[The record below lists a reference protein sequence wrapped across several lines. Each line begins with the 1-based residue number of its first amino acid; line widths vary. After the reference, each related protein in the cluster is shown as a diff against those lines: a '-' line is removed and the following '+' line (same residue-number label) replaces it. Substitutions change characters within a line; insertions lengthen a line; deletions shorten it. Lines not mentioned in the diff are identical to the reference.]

1 MPDIHKGLAG
11 VVADVTAISK
21 VNPETNSLLYRGY
34 PVHELAATQSAE
46 AVAYLLWNGDLPTD
60 EQLAALRSTERA
72 HRALQDDVKAAID
85 LTPLDA
91 HPMDE
96 VRTAVSVLGARDLAG
111 TGSVL
116 DATGTPEENLE
127 RSIRLFAA
135 LPAIVA
141 YGQRRRRGEELI
153 APRDDLDYAANFLW
167 MTFGEEFDD
176 VVVDA
181 FNRSMILYA
190 EHSFNASTFTARVIT
205 STLSDLYSAV
215 VGAIGFLL
223 MVLFALLGDAATHWT
238 FTDVDSSAFLQAPS
252 ADHWFGTT
260 QGGRDVYAM
269 VVEGTRKSMM
279 IGVFVA
285 LLQTGIAAVIGSS
298 AAYFGGWWEKIA
310 LWATDLLLVVPSFL
324 IIAILS
330 QRAGAAKG
338 SIALFIILLAG
349 FGWMLT
355 ARVVRS
361 LTLSVKNLEYVNA
374 ARFMNVPSP
383 VIIARHILPNI
394 ASLLIVDATIN
405 VAYAVISETT
415 LSYFGFGVQPPNTSL
430 GTLIAEGQRSA
441 TTYPWIFLAPAAVL
455 VLMLLCVNVMGDGL
469 RDAIDPSSKSGGKA

>member
-21 VNPETNSLLYRGY
+21 VDPETNSLLYRGY

-215 VGAIGFLL
+215 VGAIGALKGPL
-223 MVLFALLGDAATHWT
+223 HGGANEAVLHIFDEIGDADEVEAWLDRALAEKRKIMGFGHRVYKHGDSRVPTMKAALDTLIDYYDRPDVEALYTTLEREFVERKGIYPNLDYPSGPAYNLIGFDTLT
-238 FTDVDSSAFLQAPS
+238 FTPL
-252 ADHWFGTT
+252 
-260 QGGRDVYAM
+260 
-269 VVEGTRKSMM
+269 
-279 IGVFVA
+279 FVA
-285 LLQTGIAAVIGSS
+285 
-298 AAYFGGWWEKIA
+298 
-310 LWATDLLLVVPSFL
+310 
-324 IIAILS
+324 
-330 QRAGAAKG
+330 
-338 SIALFIILLAG
+338 
-349 FGWMLT
+349 
-355 ARVVRS
+355 ARVVGWTAHIMEQAASNALIRP
-361 LTLSVKNLEYVNA
+361 LSEYVG
-374 ARFMNVPSP
+374 PDE
-383 VIIARHILPNI
+383 RHI
-394 ASLLIVDATIN
+394 AGFVDEAGTSTI
-405 VAYAVISETT
+405 T
-415 LSYFGFGVQPPNTSL
+415 LRAAE
-430 GTLIAEGQRSA
+430 AEG
-441 TTYPWIFLAPAAVL
+441 
-455 VLMLLCVNVMGDGL
+455 
-469 RDAIDPSSKSGGKA
+469 